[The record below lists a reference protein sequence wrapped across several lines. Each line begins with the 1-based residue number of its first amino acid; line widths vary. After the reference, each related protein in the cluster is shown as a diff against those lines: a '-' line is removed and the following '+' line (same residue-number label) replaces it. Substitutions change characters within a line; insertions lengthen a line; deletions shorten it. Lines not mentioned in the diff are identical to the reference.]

1 MKGEYE
7 GSEKI
12 RGMKIL
18 NLIKESEMQRMK
30 DCKTT
35 KEHSSKLLDIDNKIK
50 LLGKE
55 FLDSKLVEKI
65 LVTMLERYEASI
77 ALL

>member
-1 MKGEYE
+1 
-7 GSEKI
+7 
-12 RGMKIL
+12 
-18 NLIKESEMQRMK
+18 MQRMK